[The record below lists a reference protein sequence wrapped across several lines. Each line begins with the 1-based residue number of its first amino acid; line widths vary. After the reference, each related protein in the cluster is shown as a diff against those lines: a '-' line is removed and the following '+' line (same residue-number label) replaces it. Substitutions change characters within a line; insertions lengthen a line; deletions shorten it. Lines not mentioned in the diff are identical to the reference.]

1 LTVLRSF
8 PHPHRLTWIIGCI
21 ALVPL
26 IALGDYATG
35 YELSLAILYLVPI
48 FAATWVLG
56 RGYGIAISVFALVS
70 WLISVH
76 FMGFAYAHPF
86 YHLWEALI
94 RLVTWVIFVLLLA
107 RLRVALAHADERFV
121 TVLEG
126 LDAAVYV
133 TDATN
138 DELLYVNQTC
148 RAMFAA
154 GNLLNRASQ
163 IESRF
168 TPRPAHEFAHGQQPA
183 DDDAATGEFVDS
195 EGNRTY
201 LIHARSI
208 RWIDGRAVRLNVAT
222 DITLQKQTQ
231 ELNRQQ
237 QEKLQ
242 LTARLISVGEMAST
256 LAHELNQPLA
266 AIANYN
272 MGCVRRLRSGD
283 YVAQDLLEAMEKSGA
298 EAERAGRIIQRAREM
313 VRRREPQRA
322 DCNVND
328 VVTDIVNMVEID
340 AEKNGVVLSLHL
352 AAVLP
357 RVLGDKLML
366 EQAVLNLTRNAIDA
380 MRDTPHGQRK
390 LAIASHCDDGR
401 MVEIEV
407 RDSGCGIPDT
417 LAENLFTPFFTT
429 KREGLG
435 MGLSICRSIAE
446 FHDGRLWARRNPDAG
461 STFYFSLPAAA

>member
-1 LTVLRSF
+1 MLRSF
-8 PHPHRLTWIIGCI
+8 PHPHRLTWIIGCV

-56 RGYGIAISVFALVS
+56 RGYGISISVFALVS

-133 TDATN
+133 IDAAN

-148 RAMFAA
+148 RAMFGA
-154 GNLLNRASQ
+154 GNLLSRASQ

-168 TPRPAHEFAHGQQPA
+168 TPQPAHEFVHGKQRA
-183 DDDAATGEFVDS
+183 GGDAATGEFADIA
-195 EGNRTY
+195 RDRAY

-283 YVAQDLLEAMEKSGA
+283 YTAQDLLDAMEKSNA
-298 EAERAGRIIQRAREM
+298 QAERAGKIIQRVREM
-313 VRRREPQRA
+313 VRRRDPQRA
-322 DCNVND
+322 ECSIND
-328 VVTDIVNMVEID
+328 IISDIAHMIEIE
-340 AEKNGVVLSLHL
+340 AEKNGVALSLQL
-352 AAVLP
+352 DPALP
-357 RVLGDKLML
+357 RIIGDRVML
-366 EQAVLNLTRNAIDA
+366 EQAILNLTRNAIEA
-380 MRDTPHGQRK
+380 MRDTPAAARK
-390 LAIASHCDDGR
+390 LTIASRCDKES
-401 MVEIEV
+401 MIEIQV
-407 RDSGCGIPDT
+407 CDAGCGIPAALVD
-417 LAENLFTPFFTT
+417 NLFTPFFTT
-429 KREGLG
+429 KRDGMG
-435 MGLSICRSIAE
+435 MGLTICRSIAE
-446 FHDGRLWARRNPDAG
+446 FHDGRLWAARNPDAG

>member
-1 LTVLRSF
+1 
-8 PHPHRLTWIIGCI
+8 
-21 ALVPL
+21 
-26 IALGDYATG
+26 
-35 YELSLAILYLVPI
+35 
-48 FAATWVLG
+48 
-56 RGYGIAISVFALVS
+56 
-70 WLISVH
+70 
-76 FMGFAYAHPF
+76 
-86 YHLWEALI
+86 
-94 RLVTWVIFVLLLA
+94 VLLLCK
-107 RLRVALAHADERFV
+107 LKVALANADERFV

-133 TDATN
+133 ADTAN
-138 DELLYVNQTC
+138 GELLYVNQKC

-154 GNLLNRASQ
+154 GKLLDNARQ

-168 TPRPAHEFAHGQQPA
+168 APPPAHELAGGRQPESNGGATSEAHDLQ
-183 DDDAATGEFVDS
+183 D
-195 EGNRTY
+195 NRWY
-201 LIHARSI
+201 LIHTRSI
-208 RWIDGRAVRLNVAT
+208 RWIDGREVRLHVASDT
-222 DITLQKQTQ
+222 TLHKQTQ
-231 ELNRQQ
+231 DLSRQQ
-237 QEKLQ
+237 HEKLQ

-328 VVTDIVNMVEID
+328 VVTDIANMVEID

-390 LAIASHCDDGR
+390 LAIASRCDDGR

-417 LAENLFTPFFTT
+417 LADNLFTPFFTT
-429 KREGLG
+429 KREGMG

-461 STFYFSLPAAA
+461 STFYFSIPAAA